1 IARKYGG
8 SGLGLYI
15 TRSLVMLMDGQMR
28 IESAKGIG
36 TLVEI
41 TLPFEKSEAEIKI
54 EKAVETLD
62 TSSLKGV
69 KILVAED
76 NYLNRIVIKTI
87 LDKYGVIIEN
97 AENGKIAIE
106 KVKANKYHLIFMDVQ
121 MPEMDGLQA
130 TRWIRNN
137 SNTDIPIVGLSANA
151 LTEEVNDCL
160 NAGMSDYLIKPYTE
174 TELIQIIIKWLE
186 KISFNPEEVDLTILR
201 DYVGGE
207 ESLLI
212 NVLEAYTSFL
222 PGSLVKLK
230 EGVDLKDGDL
240 VRIEL
245 HQIKP
250 NLENIKIQPIGCSFN
265 DLSNQIKING
275 INDSVSQTIHQ
286 LIEKTNKALEWITI
300 FLNRAK

>member
-1 IARKYGG
+1 
-8 SGLGLYI
+8 
-15 TRSLVMLMDGQMR
+15 
-28 IESAKGIG
+28 
-36 TLVEI
+36 
-41 TLPFEKSEAEIKI
+41 
-54 EKAVETLD
+54 
-62 TSSLKGV
+62 
-69 KILVAED
+69 
-76 NYLNRIVIKTI
+76 
-87 LDKYGVIIEN
+87 
-97 AENGKIAIE
+97 
-106 KVKANKYHLIFMDVQ
+106 MDVQ

-174 TELIQIIIKWLE
+174 TELIQVILKWLE
-186 KISFNPEEVDLTILR
+186 KISFNPDEVDLTILR

-222 PGSLVKLK
+222 PESLAKLK

-250 NLENIKIQPIGCSFN
+250 NLENIKIQPVGCSFN

-275 INDSVSQTIHQ
+275 INDSVAQTIDQ